1 MVFEFFKLIPFII
14 GVVAGTIY
22 IMLGGRGSHDVIY
35 KYPHPTTVDALVS
48 VSYTHLTLPTKR
60 IV

>member
-1 MVFEFFKLIPFII
+1 MPSYTPPLRDMQFVMNEVLDVP
-14 GVVAGTIY
+14 GVLKSLPTHAELDADTI
-22 IMLGGRGSHDVIY
+22 
-35 KYPHPTTVDALVS
+35 TA